1 MPKVLKE
8 LQSVIDTP
16 LQVDSSNIEALE
28 QGLRY
33 YNGKTIANSV
43 NGKEE
48 SLNTI
53 LPIVK
58 KYGACVVGLT
68 LDENGIPKT
77 AEGRLEIAKKIVDR
91 AASYGIDKEDIF
103 IDCLSLTV
111 SAQQEEAIATLECIK
126 MVKEKLGVKTIL
138 GVSNISFGAPNR
150 KALNNTFLTLALGYG
165 LDLPIINPNEES
177 MMEAINSFKVI
188 KNIDKNCINYINKY
202 SGFTNNKELKKAK
215 ECSSELSLDQVVE
228 RGLKEDAKYI
238 TLNLLEKHTEN
249 EILDEML
256 IPALDEVG
264 RKYDSGEIFLPQLI
278 QSAEA
283 VKVAL
288 NVIKENLLNK
298 NDKSVSKGKII
309 LATVK
314 GDIHDIGKNIVKI
327 MLENYGYEVIDLG
340 KDVPI
345 ESVVKEAK
353 ERNIKLIGLSALMT
367 TTVNSMK
374 QTIEALREANID
386 VKVFVGGAVLTEE
399 YAQNIGAD
407 YYSKDAKSAVE
418 IAKLN
423 FK

>member
-1 MPKVLKE
+1 
-8 LQSVIDTP
+8 
-16 LQVDSSNIEALE
+16 
-28 QGLRY
+28 
-33 YNGKTIANSV
+33 
-43 NGKEE
+43 
-48 SLNTI
+48 
-53 LPIVK
+53 
-58 KYGACVVGLT
+58 
-68 LDENGIPKT
+68 
-77 AEGRLEIAKKIVDR
+77 
-91 AASYGIDKEDIF
+91 
-103 IDCLSLTV
+103 
-111 SAQQEEAIATLECIK
+111 
-126 MVKEKLGVKTIL
+126 L

-188 KNIDKNCINYINKY
+188 KNIDKNCINYIEKY
-202 SGFTNNKELKKAK
+202 SGFTNNKELRKSK

-238 TLNLLEKHTEN
+238 TLNLLEKYAEN
-249 EILDEML
+249 KILDEML

-264 RKYDSGEIFLPQLI
+264 KKYDSGEIFLPQLI

-345 ESVVKEAK
+345 ELVIKEAK